1 MGYNDNCL
9 VEKTRES
16 AGADERTPSRAQY
29 FSWINNTNEG
39 SSERQTLINFDYF
52 RWLRD
57 EYGMQLD
64 IYAWDAGNL
73 DGASGT
79 YEKLDSPKLVEQ
91 YPNGYEAVGR
101 EAKKLGFK
109 LGVWCGPDGFGDTP
123 EEEAARHELMVS
135 LCRDHNFGL
144 FKMDGVCGNL
154 REEKQDAFVRMME
167 ECRRYSPELILLNH
181 RLNLGKGLKY
191 ATTFLWNGAETYMDV
206 HVKNEA
212 CAPHHRQ
219 FMFTRGNVDGLLRLT
234 EDHGVCISSCC
245 EYFDHE
251 LIYQAFGRSL
261 ILAPE
266 IYGNPWLLRDDE
278 QAKLA
283 RIYNLHRLYRDILVD
298 GVELPSHYGASAVAR
313 GDGKRRFITTGNP
326 KWNTMDVNINLNGE
340 IGLERTDEDIVVSVH
355 FPYEKY
361 IGTYRYG
368 DTVKVKVRPF
378 NACLI
383 EISAKSV
390 AYPMLTGCTY
400 EVLHEKDG
408 VPTEIKI
415 IAVDGKLGEAGL
427 SLPAGLENVEDF
439 DNTVVAPIELTR
451 EFERRELPENIE
463 QLCETALFA
472 VNNDSFEARERD
484 RAGESRIPEVR
495 AAREAF
501 FEQVRYKLRGCESSF
516 AFDGNDDTYFGASRH
531 PYGRDL
537 ALGGGGLRVDF
548 GAVYNADYV
557 VIEYFDI
564 GHDIIEAIRV
574 RPAFEGDTSTDLSD
588 WRVSALDELELVRR
602 ETREL
607 PVNRVHNLKKVD
619 GTRRRAYYTVDGGK
633 IRYFRAPGI
642 YSYMFKIA
650 LYKDGHEV
658 KLTTKAKASN
668 LLPTYTD
675 RPAVGYR
682 TTEID
687 VPADAKKSAFIAVG
701 LNGEHGKEGFYA
713 MAEVDGKLYGC
724 PDRAPSY
731 LVNPWEC
738 PSRTGE
744 AYNTYY
750 LPVADEM
757 RGKKIRIHAIEMTKQ
772 CKEWPII
779 AWLCEANTER
789 KGIVAML

>member
-1 MGYNDNCL
+1 MGYNDVYL

-39 SSERQTLINFDYF
+39 SCERQTLINFDYF

-73 DGASGT
+73 DGSCGT
-79 YEKLDSPKLVEQ
+79 YERLDSPKLIAQ

-144 FKMDGVCGNL
+144 FKMDGVCGEL

-181 RLNLGKGLKY
+181 RLKLGKGLKY

-206 HVKNEA
+206 HVKNET

-326 KWNTMDVNINLNGE
+326 TWDTLDVKINLNGE
-340 IGLERTDEDIVVSVH
+340 IGLERTEENITVSVH
-355 FPYEKY
+355 FPYEKF

-368 DTVKVKVRPF
+368 DTVTIKVRPF
-378 NACLI
+378 NSCLI
-383 EISAKSV
+383 EASLSSC

-400 EVLHEKDG
+400 EVLHEADG
-408 VPTEIKI
+408 VPTEIKLV
-415 IAVDGKLGEAGL
+415 ACDGKLGEAGL
-427 SLPAGLENVEDF
+427 RVPESLGEVKPF
-439 DNTVVAPIELTR
+439 DNTVATPVELTR
-451 EFERRELPENIE
+451 DFERRELPENAE

-516 AFDGNDDTYFGASRH
+516 AFDGNDDTYFGASLH
-531 PYGRDL
+531 PF
-537 ALGGGGLRVDF
+537 GGQIAFEGGCLRVDF
-548 GAVYNADYV
+548 GEVYDADCV

-564 GHDIIEAIRV
+564 GHDIPEALRV
-574 RPAFEGDTSTDLSD
+574 RPSYEAHVSTDLGV
-588 WRVSALDELELVRR
+588 WRDCALDGLETVRR
-602 ETREL
+602 ETRDI
-607 PVNRVHNLKKVD
+607 PVKSVHNLKKVD
-619 GTRRRAYYTVDGGK
+619 GTRRRALYAVDGK
-633 IRYFRAPGI
+633 VRYFRAPGL
-642 YSYMFKIA
+642 YSYMFKISLEKNGEEIA
-650 LYKDGHEV
+650 LTSKP
-658 KLTTKAKASN
+658 KASN
-668 LLPTYTD
+668 LLPSYRT
-675 RPAVGYR
+675 RPCVGYR
-682 TTEID
+682 TVELDI
-687 VPADAKKSAFIAVG
+687 PANARRDAFVAVG
-701 LNGEHGKEGFYA
+701 MEGEHGKEGFYA
-713 MAEVDGKLYGC
+713 LAELDGVLYGC

-738 PSRTGE
+738 PARTGE
-744 AYNTYY
+744 GNNTYY

-757 RGKKIRIHAIEMTKQ
+757 RGKRICIHIMEMTEKSSA
-772 CKEWPII
+772 CPVA

-789 KGIVAML
+789 EGITVRL